1 MGLKQTL
8 QFILGHPM
16 NRGRPISTLY
26 RFAKWQV
33 QSRFQDEVIYNWID
47 GAKLAV
53 RRGMTGAT
61 GNIYCGLHEY
71 VDMRFVLDNL
81 KSDDLFVDIGANVGS
96 YTILASKVCNARS
109 ISFEPDPET
118 VGFLSRNIYVNGIDN
133 KVEVINAALGAET
146 GVLNF
151 TVGLDTTNR
160 VATNNDAEVRQVPVK
175 TLDSV
180 LEGRHPKMIKIDVEG
195 YELEVFKGATRTLAD
210 PTLKAIITETLDPEV
225 LSILSNAGFHQAW
238 YDPNTKAVTSSRV
251 YASHNSLMMRKKY
264 SLD

>member
-1 MGLKQTL
+1 
-8 QFILGHPM
+8 M
-16 NRGRPISTLY
+16 NKGRPIAALY

-33 QSRFQDEVIYNWID
+33 QSRLQDEVIFDWID

-81 KSDDLFVDIGANVGS
+81 KPNDLFVDIGANVGS
-96 YTILASKVCNARS
+96 YTVLASKVCKART
-109 ISFEPDPET
+109 ICVEPDPET
-118 VGFLSRNIYVNGIDN
+118 VDLLRRNIAVNGIDGR
-133 KVEVINAALGAET
+133 VEVINSALGAEL
-146 GVLNF
+146 GVINF
-151 TVGLDTTNR
+151 TIGLDTTNR
-160 VATNNDAEVRQVPVK
+160 VATADDAEVRQVPVK
-175 TLDSV
+175 TLDSI
-180 LEGRHPKMIKIDVEG
+180 LKGRCPTIIKIDVEG

-210 PTLKAIITETLDPEV
+210 LRLTAIITETLDPEV

-238 YDPNTKAVTSSRV
+238 YDPNTKTVTSSRV
-251 YASHNSLMMRKKY
+251 YASHNSLMLRKKS